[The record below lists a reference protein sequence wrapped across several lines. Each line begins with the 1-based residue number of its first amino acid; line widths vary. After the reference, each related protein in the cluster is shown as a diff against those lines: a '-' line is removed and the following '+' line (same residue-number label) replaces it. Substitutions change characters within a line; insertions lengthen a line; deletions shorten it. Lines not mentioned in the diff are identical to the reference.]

1 MDISINN
8 SKDAIT
14 YYNKDTVS
22 IYNEDDIIRFNVNL
36 KNEDIVSLIAK
47 IISIDKNLNKTEVN
61 ALEIILATKDIKGRV
76 FKDYY
81 CQKYKV
87 SESTATRSLAGLVA
101 KYIIYITKEDIIK
114 VNSKYLVKDKDVNKS
129 KVFILE
135 VADNNSN
142 INI

>member
-14 YYNKDTVS
+14 YYNKNTVS

-87 SESTATRSLAGLVA
+87 SESTAARSLAGLVA

>member
-14 YYNKDTVS
+14 YYNKDTVN
-22 IYNEDDIIRFNVNL
+22 IYNEDDIIRLNINF
-36 KNEDIVSLIAK
+36 KNDDIVSLIAK
-47 IISIDKNLNKTEVN
+47 LISIDKNLNKTEVN
-61 ALEIILATKDIKGRV
+61 ALEIILATKDIKSRV

-87 SESTATRSLAGLVA
+87 SESTAARSLAGLVD
-101 KYIIYITKEDIIK
+101 KYIVYITKEDIIK
-114 VNSKYLVKDKDVNKS
+114 VNSKYLVKDKDVNKV

-142 INI
+142 III